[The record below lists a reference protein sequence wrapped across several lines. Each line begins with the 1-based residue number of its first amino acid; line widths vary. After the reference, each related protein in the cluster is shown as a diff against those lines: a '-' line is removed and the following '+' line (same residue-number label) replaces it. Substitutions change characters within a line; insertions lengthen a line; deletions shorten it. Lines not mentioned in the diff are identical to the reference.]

1 MFTKLKVMISTLL
14 KTSYF
19 LFIFSLLILVIFSYY
34 FEPKRH
40 EMSEF
45 FNLSV
50 DDFLTT
56 KIEILRSKKISDD
69 LYILDVNINQIITAT
84 SKINPNC
91 TNPCTKKVIAKVGS
105 YKKEKQLEILRYK

>member
-1 MFTKLKVMISTLL
+1 MISTLL

-40 EMSEF
+40 EISEF

-56 KIEILRSKKISDD
+56 KIEILRSRKINDD
-69 LYILDVNINQIITAT
+69 LYILDVSVNQIISAT
-84 SKINPNC
+84 SKTNPNC
-91 TNPCTKKVIAKVGS
+91 TNTCTKEVIAKLGK
-105 YKKEKQLEILRYK
+105 YNEEKQLEILRYK